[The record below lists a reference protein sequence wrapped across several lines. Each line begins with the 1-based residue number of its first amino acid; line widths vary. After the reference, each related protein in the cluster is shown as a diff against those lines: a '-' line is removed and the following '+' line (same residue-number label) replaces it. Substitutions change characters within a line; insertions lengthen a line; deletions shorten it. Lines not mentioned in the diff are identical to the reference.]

1 MKARPETKFLFAALL
16 LALALRTAPVA
27 CAATNTTPPPSAPS
41 APAGTNAAAAQPIP
55 RSVFVVPASGSE
67 GKDPFFPKARA
78 QASTSAPGSKKPAEK
93 ASPDQLALQG
103 LSGSPERP
111 LAIING
117 RQFAPG
123 EESDV
128 PVHGGSLRMR
138 CIEIK
143 LKDNVVLVEVAGE
156 RRELRFREIR

>member
-1 MKARPETKFLFAALL
+1 MKARLHITLL
-16 LALALRTAPVA
+16 LPTLLVSALSVGVTAG
-27 CAATNTTPPPSAPS
+27 AATNAAPQPPATSTPE
-41 APAGTNAAAAQPIP
+41 GTNTAVDLPIP
-55 RSVFVVPASGSE
+55 KSVFVVPTSDGE
-67 GKDPFFPKARA
+67 GKDPFFPKARG
-78 QASTSAPGSKKPAEK
+78 QAPAKPGSTKPTERPGA
-93 ASPDQLALQG
+93 DQLALQG

-128 PVHGGSLRMR
+128 PVHGGNIHVR

-143 LKDNVVLVEVAGE
+143 LTDNLVIVDVAGE
-156 RRELRFREIR
+156 RRDLRFRTNQ